1 MLVVSITVNQEFV
14 SKGNTLLNDLW
25 DEVYALD
32 NAPVCII
39 SECIDHV
46 LVYDKAKTY
55 KYILLTQLL
64 GKAVD
69 ESVNILA
76 MKASSVLPGAWDAR
90 NLCEGVITRGGFEK
104 NVLMGILGRS
114 KQPYNSSPAQ
124 KPELS
129 KSNHTR
135 ASDVALRDEL
145 IDALGRIETSSDAVA
160 AIRYYLYVCKGQIAQ
175 MVKEEPLPELSA
187 DMVSCA
193 RTRQFWRDLA
203 QIGREGE
210 GLSLAVATLLRMSL
224 GEPFAPVLYQI
235 NTSRVGHGDLDLYFG
250 VEKFATLEIK
260 DKPFNPH
267 EVYEYANSAFDD
279 GWGRFAFVYGYK
291 AGSPGQVFTERN
303 YADFA
308 DRGVVAVCLSFES
321 LLDSTLLSLVS
332 VSLDDLRKSLVAYI
346 DDAKVGTE
354 TANPARQLLRDLIN
368 EVHK

>member
-1 MLVVSITVNQEFV
+1 MSITVNQEFV
-14 SKGNTLLNDLW
+14 SKGNTLINDLW
-25 DEVYALD
+25 DEVCALD
-32 NAPVCII
+32 RAPICSI

-46 LVYDKAKTY
+46 LVYDRAKTY

-69 ESVNILA
+69 EDVNILA

-104 NVLMGILGRS
+104 NVLLGILGRS

-135 ASDVALRDEL
+135 PSDVALRDEL
-145 IDALGRIETSSDAVA
+145 IDSLTRIESSEDAVA
-160 AIRYYLYVCKGQIAQ
+160 AIRYYLYVCKGQITQIA
-175 MVKEEPLPELSA
+175 KEESLPELSG
-187 DMVSCA
+187 DVVSCA
-193 RTRQFWRDLA
+193 RTRQFWRALA

-210 GLSLAVATLLRMSL
+210 GLSLAAATLLRMTL
-224 GEPFAPVLYQI
+224 DDVFEPVLYQI
-235 NTSRVGHGDLDLYFG
+235 NTSRVGHGDLDLYYAN
-250 VEKFATLEIK
+250 ERFATFEIK
-260 DKPFNPH
+260 DKPFNSH
-267 EVYEYANSAFDD
+267 EVFEYANSAFDD

-291 AGSPGQVFTERN
+291 AGNPGQVFTEKN

-308 DRGVVAVCLSFES
+308 NKGAIAVCLSFES
-321 LLDSTLLSLVS
+321 LLDSMLMSLVS
-332 VSLDDLRKSLVAYI
+332 VSLDDLRRSLIAYI
-346 DDAKVGTE
+346 DDAKVGSE

>member
-1 MLVVSITVNQEFV
+1 MSITVNQEFV

-25 DEVYALD
+25 DEVFMLD
-32 NAPVCII
+32 SPPECLI

-69 ESVNILA
+69 ENVNILA

-104 NVLMGILGRS
+104 NVLLGILGRS

-135 ASDVALRDEL
+135 PSDIALRDEL
-145 IDALGRIETSSDAVA
+145 IDALSTIDSSEDAIA

-175 MVKEEPLPELSA
+175 IAKEEPLPELSG
-187 DMVSCA
+187 DIVSCA
-193 RTRQFWRDLA
+193 RTRQFWRELA

-210 GLSLAVATLLRMSL
+210 GLGLAVGTLLKMAL
-224 GEPFAPVLYQI
+224 DEVFVPVLYQI
-235 NTSRVGHGDLDLYFG
+235 NTSRSGHGDLDLYYAT
-250 VEKFATLEIK
+250 ERFATLEIK

-279 GWGRFAFVYGYK
+279 GWSRFAFVYGYK
-291 AGSPGQVFTERN
+291 AGAPGQVFTEKD
-303 YADFA
+303 YSDFA
-308 DRGVVAVCLSFES
+308 DRGVIAVCLSFES
-321 LLDSTLLSLVS
+321 LLDSTLLSLTS
-332 VSLDDLRKSLVAYI
+332 VPLDDLRKSLIAYI

-354 TANPARQLLRDLIN
+354 TANPARQLLRNLIN
-368 EVHK
+368 EIHK